1 MLYKALFLDR
11 DGVINIE
18 KNYLYKISEF
28 EFIDGIFDV
37 CRYFQKLDYFIVV
50 ITNQAG
56 IARGLYT
63 EDDFIKLNNW
73 MIGEFKSNNINIT
86 KVYYCPHHPEFGV
99 ECECR
104 KPRPGMILRAKA
116 EIGIDLQNSILVGD
130 KISDVEAGIN
140 AGVGRNYLITT
151 ASSIKKSRYFNKI
164 SNIKELVKHAKRF

>member
-151 ASSIKKSRYFNKI
+151 ASSIKESIYFNKI

>member
-151 ASSIKKSRYFNKI
+151 ASSIKESRYFNK
-164 SNIKELVKHAKRF
+164 R

>member
-104 KPRPGMILRAKA
+104 KPRLGMILRAKA

-151 ASSIKKSRYFNKI
+151 ASSIKESRY
-164 SNIKELVKHAKRF
+164 

>member
-1 MLYKALFLDR
+1 MLHKALFLDR

-37 CRYFQKLDYFIVV
+37 CRYFQRLDYFIVV

-63 EDDFIKLNNW
+63 EDNFIKLNNW

-140 AGVGRNYLITT
+140 AGIGRNYLITT
-151 ASSIKKSRYFNKI
+151 DSSIKESIYFNKI
-164 SNIKELVKHAKRF
+164 SNIKELVKYAKRF

>member
-73 MIGEFKSNNINIT
+73 MIGEFKSNNVNIT

-140 AGVGRNYLITT
+140 AGIGRNYLITT
-151 ASSIKKSRYFNKI
+151 DSSIKESIYFNKI

>member
-1 MLYKALFLDR
+1 MLHKALFLDR

-37 CRYFQKLDYFIVV
+37 CRYFQRLDYFIVV

-140 AGVGRNYLITT
+140 AGIGRNYLITT
-151 ASSIKKSRYFNKI
+151 DSSIKESIYFNKI
-164 SNIKELVKHAKRF
+164 SNIKELVKYAKRF

>member
-28 EFIDGIFDV
+28 EFMDGIFDV
-37 CRYFQKLDYFIVV
+37 CRYFQRLDYFIVV

-73 MIGEFKSNNINIT
+73 MIGEFKSNNVNIT

-151 ASSIKKSRYFNKI
+151 ASSIKESRYFNKI
-164 SNIKELVKHAKRF
+164 SNIKELVKYAKRF